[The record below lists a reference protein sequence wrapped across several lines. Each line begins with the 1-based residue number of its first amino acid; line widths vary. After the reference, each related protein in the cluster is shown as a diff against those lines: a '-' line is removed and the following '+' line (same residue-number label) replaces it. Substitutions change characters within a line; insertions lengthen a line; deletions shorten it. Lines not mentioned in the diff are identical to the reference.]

1 MVCQVNTVQAAF
13 INPAFE
19 LVSHLL
25 RVAHNNLAHTANS
38 AVLGNILTR
47 PLLILGLQG
56 EGGEEGLNRLGLHI
70 VEYLVLVELRKIH
83 TGPAADNGLRRFQVH
98 VLAVL
103 FVLCLR
109 LLFGLV
115 HNNGEHRENLDFV
128 TATAVLF
135 SAVTNT
141 VGNNAGQIGAQRTDK
156 HNLGMFAGELLPA
169 AGCARLENHGG
180 TLGAGFGQTRARH
193 AEVLALVL
201 NRVHLG
207 GVCVDAPLA
216 VFDNRA
222 VFPGAFPELVA
233 DVQELFGDF
242 VSGVVL
248 NLGFKA
254 LAFGGGRQ
262 V

>member
-1 MVCQVNTVQAAF
+1 M
-13 INPAFE
+13 
-19 LVSHLL
+19 
-25 RVAHNNLAHTANS
+25 
-38 AVLGNILTR
+38 LGNILTR

-56 EGGEEGLNRLGLHI
+56 EGSEEGLNRLGLHI

-83 TGPAADNGLRRFQVH
+83 TGPATDNGLRRFQVH

-115 HNNGEHRENLDFV
+115 HNDGEHRENLDFV
-128 TATAVLF
+128 AAAAVLF
-135 SAVTNT
+135 CAVTNA

-156 HNLGMFAGELLPA
+156 HNLGMLARELLPST
-169 AGCARLENHGG
+169 GCARLENHGG
-180 TLGAGFGQTRARH
+180 ALGAGFGQTRAGH
-193 AEVLALVL
+193 AEVLTLVL

-207 GVCVDAPLA
+207 GVGVDTLLTIL
-216 VFDNRA
+216 DNRA

-233 DVQELFGDF
+233 DVQELFGEF
-242 VSGVVL
+242 VSGIVL
-248 NLGFKA
+248 NLGFET
-254 LAFGGGRQ
+254 LTFGGGRQ